1 MQLIRF
7 VAHHPLAG
15 HDSEDSKDSAAV
27 RLQKAME
34 TEGIYLGSTAHQA
47 LRRDIQE
54 ILNPYSIFQKTVSMK
69 KGYFIGCGILSDQ
82 DLQQVFQ
89 ALESHVNHLDDPLLV
104 STYERMGERLR
115 LMGTDMKGIYPVK
128 TVLQE
133 PFVDADTLLPLSLG
147 RPEKVAE
154 LARAIEYG
162 HMLKLLRLQGRG
174 TYPSDIADH
183 TKVLPL
189 QIVFQNRAWYLGYVV
204 MDHGKDY
211 ELLKFDRL
219 DRIGA
224 YTIKEW
230 GDQRIQR
237 LWLERLHKLLQV
249 SYSLFVGRNTQ
260 EQQAFFGK
268 KADRDGYENKLELWF
283 SSTMYDFVSAGTRRF
298 SGVQLSPPNY
308 AGADTKQYI
317 LKRTKDKRFPHRL
330 RAMVPCWVVEEDFD
344 LVAWVLRFGDDVK
357 VITPKVLAQRVQQ
370 QALTAASVYE
380 GN

>member
-1 MQLIRF
+1 M
-7 VAHHPLAG
+7 
-15 HDSEDSKDSAAV
+15 
-27 RLQKAME
+27 
-34 TEGIYLGSTAHQA
+34 
-47 LRRDIQE
+47 
-54 ILNPYSIFQKTVSMK
+54 
-69 KGYFIGCGILSDQ
+69 
-82 DLQQVFQ
+82 
-89 ALESHVNHLDDPLLV
+89 
-104 STYERMGERLR
+104 
-115 LMGTDMKGIYPVK
+115 
-128 TVLQE
+128 
-133 PFVDADTLLPLSLG
+133 
-147 RPEKVAE
+147 
-154 LARAIEYG
+154 
-162 HMLKLLRLQGRG
+162 
-174 TYPSDIADH
+174 
-183 TKVLPL
+183 
-189 QIVFQNRAWYLGYVV
+189 
-204 MDHGKDY
+204 
-211 ELLKFDRL
+211 
-219 DRIGA
+219 
-224 YTIKEW
+224 
-230 GDQRIQR
+230 
-237 LWLERLHKLLQV
+237 LQV